1 MMRAK
6 GRILSLLLVFCLVA
20 GLLPTVTFAAGTDTG
35 KAIQIDASGISGYD
49 STNGYDYIYYGTWS
63 SRPIKWRVLDTKTN
77 MEKATEGDGLFLLS
91 DVLLGTGPYGGVYF
105 QRYYHEDSSRSTY
118 HKGSAPSDGNHT
130 NCRIMNAWQDS
141 DAQGWCSEFYSD
153 NLTTQEQSA
162 VLETTKSDKVF
173 NSSTYRVSFAASE
186 NILSGDK
193 VFFLSTKEAETRDY
207 GFTDDAARIANYD
220 NSASGWWLR
229 SPCADDTYVAGAVCE
244 PGSVLG
250 LARDDWAAR
259 PAFNLNLR
267 SVLFT
272 SAAEGGKI
280 SAAASGGNQ
289 GGEAAGAI
297 FEIGDYTGSEWKL
310 TLLDASRN
318 NFSISSTPVNDGK
331 ISFSYSGAQT
341 GTNEYI
347 SVVVVD
353 NGAITH
359 YGRIL
364 QLDGTTNSESGT
376 ASLSLPAGVTLSKN
390 TKLYVFNEQYNGGAN
405 DDTKLTDYA
414 SQLIDVQ
421 SSVAKIV
428 QKGLTEVP
436 EGLKNTGFDTVE
448 KIEDELTRILTAAS
462 GYTTANTE
470 VYDLKLQISTDGGKT
485 WIAATADNFPASGIT
500 AVIPYPSGTGKT
512 THDFTVT
519 HMFTVTSP
527 VLGTTVGQT
536 EQPTVTKT
544 DEGIRVTLKGLSPV
558 GIAWKTIS
566 SAGSGGGGGGGGAAP
581 ATPQK
586 PEIKPVTGGKVSLS
600 ADGTTATITPDAGKV
615 VDKVLVNG
623 KDMGAV
629 TELKGL
635 KTGDK
640 IEVLFKDEVKEPSK
654 AETDKQVKAHMQK
667 LAPKARSLKTKA
679 GNVKVSFEGQ
689 FKDIE
694 ALGYTVKYK
703 FYRSTKKAS
712 GYKYR
717 LTTSKPSYTNTG
729 GKKGTLYYYKAIAL
743 AYDKDGKLIAK
754 TELKQC
760 RYACRRWSK

>member
-1 MMRAK
+1 MRAK

-130 NCRIMNAWQDS
+130 NCRIMNAWQGS

-162 VLETTKSDKVF
+162 VLETTKSDKTF
-173 NSSTYRVSFAASE
+173 NSSTYSVSFAASE

-193 VFFLSTKEAETRDY
+193 VFFLSTKEAETGDY

-280 SAAASGGNQ
+280 SAAASGN
-289 GGEAAGAI
+289 AAGAI

-364 QLDGTTNSESGT
+364 HLDGTTSGASGT
-376 ASLSLPAGVTLSKN
+376 VSLSLPADVTLSEN

-414 SQLIDVQ
+414 SRFIDVQ
-421 SSVAKIV
+421 SAVAKIV
-428 QKGLTEVP
+428 QEDLTEVP
-436 EGLKNTGFDTVE
+436 EGLKNAGFDTVE
-448 KIEDELTRILTAAS
+448 KIENELTRILTAAS

-470 VYDLKLQISTDGGKT
+470 VYDLKLQISTDCGKT

-519 HMFTVTSP
+519 HMFTVTSS

-566 SAGSGGGGGGGGAAP
+566 SAGSGGGGGGGGGGGAAA
-581 ATPQK
+581 AT
-586 PEIKPVTGGKVSLS
+586 
-600 ADGTTATITPDAGKV
+600 
-615 VDKVLVNG
+615 
-623 KDMGAV
+623 
-629 TELKGL
+629 
-635 KTGDK
+635 
-640 IEVLFKDEVKEPSK
+640 PSK

-712 GYKYR
+712 GYKHM

-760 RYACRRWSK
+760 KYACRRWSK

>member
-63 SRPIKWRVLDTKTN
+63 SSPIKWRVLDTKTN
-77 MEKATEGDGLFLLS
+77 MENATEGDGLFLLS

-105 QRYYHEDSSRSTY
+105 QRAFHEDSSSRTY

-130 NCRIMNAWQDS
+130 NCRIMNAWQGS
-141 DAQGWCSEFYSD
+141 DAQGWCSEFYSG

-162 VLETTKSDKVF
+162 VLETRKSDEAF
-173 NSSTYRVSFAASE
+173 TSSTYRVSFAASE
-186 NILSGDK
+186 NILNGDK
-193 VFFLSTKEAETRDY
+193 VFFLSAGEAETGDY

-220 NSASGWWLR
+220 NRASEWWLR
-229 SPCADDTYVAGAVCE
+229 SPCAGDTYVAGAVVASATTE

-250 LARDDWAAR
+250 LACDDWAAR
-259 PAFNLNLR
+259 PAFNLNLN

-376 ASLSLPAGVTLSKN
+376 ASLSLPAGVTLSEN

-428 QKGLTEVP
+428 QEDLTEVP

-519 HMFTVTSP
+519 HMFTVTSS
-527 VLGTTVGQT
+527 VLGTTAGQT

-544 DEGIRVTLKGLSPV
+544 DEGILVTLKGLSPV

-566 SAGSGGGGGGGGAAP
+566 GGGSSGGGSFGGGGGGGGGAAP
-581 ATPQK
+581 
-586 PEIKPVTGGKVSLS
+586 
-600 ADGTTATITPDAGKV
+600 TT
-615 VDKVLVNG
+615 
-623 KDMGAV
+623 
-629 TELKGL
+629 
-635 KTGDK
+635 
-640 IEVLFKDEVKEPSK
+640 PSK

-689 FKDIE
+689 LKEIE

-712 GYKYR
+712 GYKHM

-760 RYACRRWSK
+760 KYACRRWSK